1 MNRLKKTLGITLALL
16 IISTYIPVTS
26 VLALSTPFN
35 LIKRWGI
42 PIPHFYNMSG
52 SSNAF
57 GPGWFYTT
65 ISNTVIAY
73 NLETGSEHVLKT
85 KSGAYLC
92 VNSPMGK
99 HLLKL
104 APKQIV
110 ATLNWVAIAPHY
122 SKPMVATPDL
132 SNYIV
137 INCTGKI
144 DNSYWIDTDGSN
156 IYLLSSNGLLAF
168 TTSDILI
175 WKNTEAK
182 SGMFSIYGS
191 QILVATGD
199 ELIIIDKATGRTVRK
214 LQVPALSVSENYV
227 GMING
232 SLMQYSN
239 ENLILLLSVEGSI
252 QALKRNVTNF
262 LLATSKGLYLTN
274 FTHVLSKIDGDFRC
288 LDYSGNIV
296 VAGGSKGVL
305 LTRVEGNVFVNK
317 YWSPTQYS
325 VNWVSLYGGY
335 LGATYTLSL
344 TELYMVGAP
353 DPEDNEAHIKIIG
366 TWSDG
371 ISTTI
376 DKENDMVPIMIDNSP
391 DEPNVYIESL
401 TITPKT
407 IIAQNVPIGLL
418 RSPNTEPWYFDLAT
432 KKLISVIG
440 EAKGFWTISQNQLS
454 SGGLS
459 LQIHYKVDA
468 FWYPAIESS
477 SVPVATGAIY
487 WADTPA
493 IKLSDYD
500 FLSIET
506 ALIKP
511 GGVKM
516 PSDMFVEDLVLVAE
530 LALTIFLSAKA
541 AGKFATKSGTEA
553 VKTVRDVV
561 PPKEFVEKGRRIAS
575 ELYGKPEIGDY
586 VANLVDEAN
595 MLAESIKSG
604 TKINF
609 DKASEILGYLK
620 GLIDEIPTY
629 ESAPAVTEARD
640 KLISAVKSA
649 MEKAAARTFAQN
661 VASKLTF
668 SKSELAGLVA
678 MLIASA
684 KGSVPSGGVTYEGH
698 TVTQSDMEAIYR
710 IFADSWGGG
719 NFHEK
724 VANEIY
730 DALNKE
736 GRVVDGNVNFYDVR
750 ESVATALQMAAM
762 YHFMEN
768 KGLSLEDAKRVSDA
782 IRTHAMVYATSR
794 YITDITPQS
803 INIDNTLFKTE
814 LANEIASAFGISG
827 EKALDIV
834 NKAFDKTK
842 DARITIVE
850 IEPPTINFELNPGW
864 GTIAVQTGSVI
875 IASLIALGLKVGFG
889 VGGPI
894 GAAIVATA
902 ALFSYGLQAIG
913 NFVNDIVIG
922 NNRQGVH
929 TSVGIALIAK
939 LNDGKR
945 KLMVFSDIPDV
956 NLAAVAILR
965 FGDVRGFLKEALT
978 DYAKN
983 IGLNDFELVTSF
995 PLSDWK
1001 GKLAEFNVN
1010 TIEKVG
1016 VFIIVIAWHQVP
1028 YLGANPTTLSFEGLV
1043 NVFDFN
1049 VKGLRMKKSS
1059 LSQEELNELLSKT
1072 WLHAGGA
1079 RLSPYVADGK
1089 ASFQISTGTEFIPAM
1104 AVSLEFGPEW
1114 LGYYVELNVNA
1125 SCWVIQHYY
1134 NVSGNLI
1141 ADTKFHGRGV
1151 IHMQRVKLV
1160 ALPNKDPIRIG
1171 TMIWFPDGVRDLEVP
1186 LNKFVLEP
1194 RDDGLRTYVTNNVE
1208 YFDPGNGK
1216 KIQCDE
1222 RRLYYVIYNESALFL
1237 NDTSVMVK
1245 LNGTTKFATL
1255 PSVATV
1261 YIHSPAP
1268 QTVGLKV
1275 SYAIEVEE
1283 SDKWVERKSGTLT
1296 ERSLSVSEGVN
1307 TLSFDIS
1314 KHVVDLINEVRN
1326 ANRPGLLTIRADIS
1340 PQIDYIPSNNWDKAQ
1355 CHFFPDQYG
1364 NMTKGNA
1371 TLTVLVL
1378 NMTRAPISD
1387 AVVNI
1392 TGEVSMSGI
1401 TNSSGCVTFPNI
1413 PSGTY
1418 AICAS
1423 ATGYVQTCR
1432 SALVNA
1438 STTITIVLPTQGYT
1452 MIDSGYQGNATQS
1465 PYQMSNGTIIV
1476 PLEVKVTYKD
1486 GYPVAGAKV
1495 YINDTFS
1502 GETDS
1507 WGTWVK
1513 YYRIGTTVTVRVD
1526 VTEHDW
1532 SDTRTVTLDKGVLL
1546 TFIVPI
1552 ESNVSLPETGVLW
1565 VDVVYT
1571 RGLVPAT
1578 YAIFYE
1584 VFSTIPQNI
1593 TIEAGLLFPE
1603 NKTVYVSKSGDV
1615 VFQERGIKSGVV
1627 FVDIGEEI
1635 IASLAPFVKITG
1647 FQNDTDPRNN
1657 MLIGRTYRFRPMVKL
1672 HLGILLEFKYGYFE
1686 AILYPEDTQVC
1697 AKILVF
1703 SSRDVNFVNEINS
1716 SVPVTIGLN
1725 YIMPN
1730 ATPTTHT
1737 KVVTVSSLKSGNT
1750 TLYTWNFT
1758 LPRARIVNI
1767 TASMPFYAEL
1777 DMSGTGIETCSE
1789 IYIPP
1794 HFIVEGHTLQ
1804 NPTAKVG
1811 DVVKIKVKAWSNVY
1825 SHELPTFTPFFTFGD
1840 KGVSGLEPMSFK
1852 PGTHEYAVSTVVP
1865 EIVMSSWTPF
1875 TNMNTT
1881 VFCAATP
1888 DSLPGD
1894 NFIKTSILVYNPSS
1908 WIFWLIV
1915 VIIALIAIGVIV
1927 AILKLL
1933 FGRKS
1938 EVRQMIDRE
1947 MEKRRKFVKKLIIDE
1962 AGGGRFVKK
1971 TPVEEPK
1978 EEGRRFVKRKK
1989 T

>member
-1 MNRLKKTLGITLALL
+1 
-16 IISTYIPVTS
+16 
-26 VLALSTPFN
+26 
-35 LIKRWGI
+35 
-42 PIPHFYNMSG
+42 
-52 SSNAF
+52 
-57 GPGWFYTT
+57 
-65 ISNTVIAY
+65 
-73 NLETGSEHVLKT
+73 
-85 KSGAYLC
+85 
-92 VNSPMGK
+92 
-99 HLLKL
+99 
-104 APKQIV
+104 
-110 ATLNWVAIAPHY
+110 
-122 SKPMVATPDL
+122 
-132 SNYIV
+132 
-137 INCTGKI
+137 
-144 DNSYWIDTDGSN
+144 
-156 IYLLSSNGLLAF
+156 
-168 TTSDILI
+168 
-175 WKNTEAK
+175 
-182 SGMFSIYGS
+182 
-191 QILVATGD
+191 
-199 ELIIIDKATGRTVRK
+199 
-214 LQVPALSVSENYV
+214 
-227 GMING
+227 
-232 SLMQYSN
+232 
-239 ENLILLLSVEGSI
+239 
-252 QALKRNVTNF
+252 
-262 LLATSKGLYLTN
+262 
-274 FTHVLSKIDGDFRC
+274 
-288 LDYSGNIV
+288 
-296 VAGGSKGVL
+296 
-305 LTRVEGNVFVNK
+305 
-317 YWSPTQYS
+317 
-325 VNWVSLYGGY
+325 
-335 LGATYTLSL
+335 
-344 TELYMVGAP
+344 
-353 DPEDNEAHIKIIG
+353 
-366 TWSDG
+366 
-371 ISTTI
+371 
-376 DKENDMVPIMIDNSP
+376 NSP

-407 IIAQNVPIGLL
+407 IIAQNVPLSLL
-418 RSPNTEPWYFDLAT
+418 RSPNTEPWYFDLVSV
-432 KKLISVIG
+432 KLGSVIG

-459 LQIHYKVDA
+459 FQVYYKMDA
-468 FWYPAIESS
+468 FWHPAYESR

-487 WADTPA
+487 WADTPS
-493 IKLSDYD
+493 IKLADYD
-500 FLSIET
+500 TLRVMASL
-506 ALIKP
+506 AKP
-511 GGVKM
+511 GTTTM
-516 PSDMFVEDLVLVAE
+516 PSDMLAMDITITAE
-530 LALTIFLSAKA
+530 LILATFLAAKV
-541 AGKFATKSGTEA
+541 AGKATVSGSSAGATKPA
-553 VKTVRDVV
+553 RDVV
-561 PPKEFVEKGRRIAS
+561 APMEWVKEGQDLAK
-575 ELYGKPEIGDY
+575 ELWGKPEIAEY
-586 VANLVDEAN
+586 SEKLCKVARVA
-595 MLAESIKSG
+595 AESIETG
-604 TKINF
+604 GKISLNEGR
-609 DKASEILGYLK
+609 KILAYLQ
-620 GLIDEIPTY
+620 GLIKEEMAHGIMPNVEEEEVGRILTN
-629 ESAPAVTEARD
+629 AV
-640 KLISAVKSA
+640 ISAMKKSA
-649 MEKAAARTFAQN
+649 STSFIQSIS
-661 VASKLTF
+661 SKLVTA
-668 SKSELAGLVA
+668 KEAIPGLIA
-678 MLIASA
+678 MLVSYA
-684 KGSVPSGGVTYEGH
+684 KGSIPANGVTYEGR
-698 TVTQSDMEAIYR
+698 TVTQYDMEEIYR
-710 IFADSWGGG
+710 IFVESCGGG

-724 VANEIY
+724 AANKIY
-730 DALNKE
+730 GALKE
-736 GRVVDGNVNFYDVR
+736 EEKTIDGKVSFYDVR
-750 ESVATALQMAAM
+750 EAVANRLQISAM
-762 YHFMEN
+762 YYFINN
-768 KGLSLEDAKRVSDA
+768 KGWSVEDAKRVSDA
-782 IRTHAMVYATSR
+782 IVTHAMTYATSR
-794 YITDITPQS
+794 YVSENTPREITVDK
-803 INIDNTLFKTE
+803 TLFMTE
-814 LANEIASAFGISG
+814 LSNEIAAGFSISG

-834 NKAFDKTK
+834 KNAMSKASN
-842 DARITIVE
+842 AGIVIQE
-850 IEPPTINFELNPGW
+850 LEPPTIRFELNSQW
-864 GTIAVQTGSVI
+864 GTMAASTALS
-875 IASLIALGLKVGFG
+875 IASGLIALGLKVGLG
-889 VGGPI
+889 VAG
-894 GAAIVATA
+894 ATA
-902 ALFSYGLQAIG
+902 TFIAVAPLLVALGIPAIG
-913 NFVNDIVIG
+913 NIINDVFLG
-922 NNRQGVH
+922 PNRQGAY
-929 TSVGIALIAK
+929 TSLGFAILARLK
-939 LNDGKR
+939 DGKR
-945 KLMVFSDIPDV
+945 KLMVFADLPDV
-956 NLAAVAILR
+956 STGVLKGLG
-965 FGDVRGFLKEALT
+965 FDDVIGFMKESLGK
-978 DYAKN
+978 YAESM
-983 IGLNDFELVTSF
+983 GLSGVEITTSI
-995 PLSDWK
+995 PLYDWK
-1001 GKLAEFNVN
+1001 EKLAERNVE
-1010 TIEKVG
+1010 TVERVG
-1016 VFIIVIAWHQVP
+1016 VFVSAIAWRQPP
-1028 YLGANPTTLSFEGLV
+1028 YFIGGQTITLTFEGLAFV
-1043 NVFDFN
+1043 LNFD

-1079 RLSPYVADGK
+1079 RLSPYVAGGK
-1089 ASFQISTGTEFIPAM
+1089 ASFQISTATEFIPAM

-1546 TFIVPI
+1546 TFIVPM